1 MTAPAPVSHAPDD
14 YVCPFCGLV
23 ASDVSDPGNRCE
35 LGDTVYQDEDLL
47 VLIAVDGFGD
57 HEGHAMVC
65 PAEHYEN
72 LYDLP
77 PRVLQRIALM
87 AQQVA
92 LAMKLSLIHI

>member
-1 MTAPAPVSHAPDD
+1 MTAPAPVSHAPDG
-14 YVCPFCGLV
+14 YVCPFCGL
-23 ASDVSDPGNRCE
+23 AAGDVSDPGNRCE

-47 VLIAVDGFGD
+47 VLIAVDGFGE

-87 AQQVA
+87 
-92 LAMKLSLIHI
+92 LSLIHI

>member
-47 VLIAVDGFGD
+47 VLIAVDGFGE
-57 HEGHAMVC
+57 HEGHAMVARPSTTRTSTTC
-65 PAEHYEN
+65 PRACCSAS
-72 LYDLP
+72 P
-77 PRVLQRIALM
+77 
-87 AQQVA
+87 
-92 LAMKLSLIHI
+92 